1 MFVSLILLVIFTS
14 GDLESKSN
22 AFQKLMWS
30 RLMEFL
36 AWGHLVYDNH
46 NSMTHTGVNLLL
58 KMVFLLLHVS
68 VFNHISHA

>member
-1 MFVSLILLVIFTS
+1 MFVSLILMVIFTS

-30 RLMEFL
+30 ILMEFL

-46 NSMTHTGVNLLL
+46 KSMTHTGVNLLL
-58 KMVFLLLHVS
+58 KMVFLLPHVS